1 MKKKKEKKYRPVAV
15 FLCVCAVL
23 LAFAATGFAL
33 LLYALSPL
41 DGEQDAVSARVEIPS
56 GMSVRALGARLA
68 RERLARS
75 ETAFYLAAR
84 CPFLTGRT
92 HAFVLKSGVYDV
104 SSARS
109 VAQLL
114 DMFED
119 GKGTYITTVIPE
131 GLTAGQIAAVLEDKG
146 VCSADDFKAAVTD
159 AQLLQEY
166 GIPVGVYNTKDSFEG
181 YLFPDT
187 YFFAPQMSGEE
198 VVRVMADTFFR
209 RFQSV
214 VVSDR
219 YKADG
224 VLAPDRLHDIVTLA
238 SIVEREYRVER
249 EASLIASVFTNRID
263 ARSGLYSCATI
274 AYIITEIQGR
284 PHPEIITYADLKIDS
299 PYNTYKWAGL
309 PPGPISNPGMTALQA
324 AANPPRTD
332 YFYFTLT
339 DADAGTHTFTETLS
353 SHASA
358 GANFKTKKTAA
369 AK

>member
-1 MKKKKEKKYRPVAV
+1 MREKKCRPIVV

-23 LAFAATGFAL
+23 VALAGAGVAL

-41 DGEQDAVSARVEIPS
+41 DGEKDAVSVRVEIPS

-68 RERLARS
+68 RERLVRS

-92 HAFVLKSGVYDV
+92 CAFVLKSGVYDV
-104 SSARS
+104 SSSQS
-109 VAQLL
+109 VARLL
-114 DMFED
+114 DMFGN

-131 GLTAGQIAAVLEDKG
+131 GLTIGQIAAVLEDKG

-159 AQLLQEY
+159 VRLLREY
-166 GIPVGVYNTKDSFEG
+166 DIPVGVYNTEDSFEG

-198 VVRVMADTFFR
+198 VVRIMADTFFR

-214 VVSDR
+214 DVSDR
-219 YKADG
+219 YKTDG
-224 VLAPDRLHDIVTLA
+224 TLSSGRLHDIVTLA
-238 SIVEREYRVER
+238 SIVEREYRVES
-249 EASLIASVFTNRID
+249 EAPLIAGVFANRID

-274 AYIITEIQGR
+274 AYIITEILGR
-284 PHPEIITYADLKIDS
+284 PHPEVITYADLRIDS

-309 PPGPISNPGMTALQA
+309 PPGPISNPGMTALRA

-353 SHASA
+353 SHTSA